1 MQRLAL
7 SFSNILK
14 DELYIQY
21 EEVAIHGKRTNFR
34 QAQKSYAESSWRC
47 NLNVSLFAASTSVAG
62 VFT

>member
-21 EEVAIHGKRTNFR
+21 EEVAIHGKKNEF
-34 QAQKSYAESSWRC
+34 
-47 NLNVSLFAASTSVAG
+47 STGAKILS
-62 VFT
+62 